1 MKFCNSTFVK
11 TAAIPRYRT
20 DPSFMQSVWIEIS
33 VGSTFKEARH
43 YGSGMVLVGRD
54 CTRCSKTELCC
65 QDSAGFCKLWCI
77 GMASGLDMIMT
88 SHNSDY

>member
-1 MKFCNSTFVK
+1 MK

-43 YGSGMVLVGRD
+43 YGSGMSDTATLTRETFSARVGEIVQ
-54 CTRCSKTELCC
+54 SLCYNT
-65 QDSAGFCKLWCI
+65 F
-77 GMASGLDMIMT
+77 
-88 SHNSDY
+88 